1 VVGVDAV
8 VKVQRLPDNP
18 IITLAMG
25 DKRDLEG
32 NINGPSLIR
41 VPDWIENPLGRYYLY
56 FAHHNGTYIRLAYAD
71 EVAGP
76 WQVYAPGTLKLEEAY
91 AIQHVAS
98 PDVHVDNDRREIRM
112 YYHSPVPEGG
122 QRTKVATSEDG
133 IRFTAAPEVLGLSYF
148 RVFQWDGWHYAIG
161 MPGVLYRSKDGLTDF
176 QQRPTLFPDNIRHC
190 AVKLDGNALSIY
202 YSMVGEAPESI
213 YQSSIDLTP
222 DWMSWKPT
230 DQQVM
235 LRPELGYEGADLP
248 NEPSQRGAIME
259 PVNQLR
265 DPCIFEDGNNTYL
278 LYSIAGEQG
287 IALAK
292 LSE

>member
-1 VVGVDAV
+1 MNI
-8 VKVQRLPDNP
+8 QRLPYNP
-18 IITLAMG
+18 IITQHIG

-41 VPDWIENPLGRYYLY
+41 VPDWIENPLGHCYLY
-56 FAHHNGTYIRLAYAD
+56 FAHHNGTYIRLAYAYRVD
-71 EVAGP
+71 DP

-98 PDVHVDNDRREIRM
+98 PDVHVDNERREIRM

-122 QRTKVATSEDG
+122 QRTKVATSKDG
-133 IRFTAAPEVLGLSYF
+133 IHFTAAPEVLGLSYF

-176 QQRPTLFPDNIRHC
+176 QQGPTLFPENIRHC
-190 AVKLDGNALSIY
+190 AVKLDGSTMSIY

-222 DWMSWKPT
+222 DWMNWRAT
-230 DQQVM
+230 DQQM
-235 LRPELGYEGADLP
+235 LLKPELDYEGADLP
-248 NEPSQRGAIME
+248 NEPSKRGAIME

-265 DPCIFEDGNNTYL
+265 DPCIFEENGNTYL

-287 IALAK
+287 IAIAG
-292 LSE
+292 LS

>member
-1 VVGVDAV
+1 M
-8 VKVQRLPDNP
+8 KVQRLPDNP

-25 DKRDLEG
+25 NKRDLEG

-76 WQVYAPGTLKLEEAY
+76 WQVYAPGTMKLEEAY
-91 AIQHVAS
+91 AIQHIAS
-98 PDVHVDNDRREIRM
+98 PDVHVNNDRREIRM

-176 QQRPTLFPDNIRHC
+176 QQGPTLFPDNIRHS

-202 YSMVGEAPESI
+202 YSMVDEAPESI
-213 YQSSIDLTP
+213 CQSSIDLTP

-248 NEPSQRGAIME
+248 NKPSQRGAIME

-265 DPCIFEDGNNTYL
+265 DPCIFEDGSNTYL

>member
-1 VVGVDAV
+1 M
-8 VKVQRLPDNP
+8 KVQRLPDNP

-176 QQRPTLFPDNIRHC
+176 QQRPTLFPD
-190 AVKLDGNALSIY
+190 
-202 YSMVGEAPESI
+202 SI

>member
-1 VVGVDAV
+1 MNI
-8 VKVQRLPDNP
+8 QRLPYNP
-18 IITLAMG
+18 IITQHIG

-41 VPDWIENPLGRYYLY
+41 VPDWIENPLGHYYLY
-56 FAHHNGTYIRLAYAD
+56 FAHHNGTYIRLAYAYRVD
-71 EVAGP
+71 GP

-98 PDVHVDNDRREIRM
+98 PDVHVDNERREIRM

-122 QRTKVATSEDG
+122 QRTKVATSKDG
-133 IRFTAAPEVLGLSYF
+133 IHFTAAPEVLGLSYF

-176 QQRPTLFPDNIRHC
+176 QQGPTLFPDNIRHC

-248 NEPSQRGAIME
+248 NEPSQRGATME

-265 DPCIFEDGNNTYL
+265 DPCIFEDGSNAYL
-278 LYSIAGEQG
+278 LYAIAGEQG